1 MTRISAPAPRMRH
14 EMPRHELVLAALS
27 VAFGLS
33 SGPAWANPAP
43 TPPGTTEV
51 APTRSPV
58 VRVESHSPELTDS
71 AIRAAIQT
79 ELERSAGSADLAA
92 ATLEV
97 SVNEDRVARVAV
109 HTASGETR
117 SRELQLPADPSSAL
131 EVLGLVSASLVRSDA
146 DALAEALRAR
156 NVAPQPA
163 TPSATAVAVDA
174 AAKPSEAPPT
184 TAAPQGRGDASSTP
198 SKAPAKEP
206 VAPSKPSLRSAP
218 VNASLVHPLAV
229 LPDSDERVLNFELGL
244 IYSRV
249 GAIDGFGLSGLVLRT
264 EQDVQ
269 GAAIAGLWSHV
280 GGDTTGLNIA
290 GLFSRSQ
297 GSLEGLSVSGVVD
310 LRTGSMV
317 GGQFG
322 GVFAANA
329 GTEGI
334 QAGGVF
340 ARSGNVLGMQA
351 GGVAALGEDTTGI
364 QAGGVGSVAS
374 DLRGLQAGGVFAWAE
389 NTEGLQVGGVT
400 ALADD
405 ITGAQI
411 AGVVSSAHD
420 VHGAQIAGVNVA
432 HRVRGVQ
439 IGVVNVADRVDGF
452 PIGLVNAVGNGRN
465 QVVAWYGG
473 EQMPMNLGLKYLHG
487 PIYTLLAVGAK
498 PNKDDKGDVYGAG
511 AGLGAH
517 INLYRDAFLELDGL
531 WMHESR
537 FEQNDNG
544 VQTVRGRAALGYQI
558 TDKLGVFA
566 GGGPLFFYEDR
577 PDEEVDETGWE
588 PHFFAGVQVF

>member
-1 MTRISAPAPRMRH
+1 MTRISAPAPQMRH
-14 EMPRHELVLAALS
+14 ELPRHELVVAALS

-33 SGPAWANPAP
+33 STPAWADTAQALPD
-43 TPPGTTEV
+43 TTEA
-51 APTRSPV
+51 APTRSATL
-58 VRVESHSPELTDS
+58 RVESRSPELTDS
-71 AIRAAIQT
+71 AISSAIQT
-79 ELERSAGSADLAA
+79 ELQRSAGSADLAA

-97 SVNEDRVARVAV
+97 SVNEDRLARVAV

-117 SRELQLPADPSSAL
+117 SRELQLPTDPSSAL

-146 DALAEALRAR
+146 DALADALRSR
-156 NVAPQPA
+156 NVAPQPVA
-163 TPSATAVAVDA
+163 PSATAVPADA
-174 AAKPSEAPPT
+174 AAKPPEA
-184 TAAPQGRGDASSTP
+184 AAAKAEPQDKGDAPETP
-198 SKAPAKEP
+198 PKAPDAVP
-206 VAPSKPSLRSAP
+206 LASSKPSLRTAP

-229 LPDSDERVLNFELGL
+229 LPDSDERRINFELGL

-249 GAIDGFGLSGLVLRT
+249 GAVNGFGLSGLVLRT

-269 GAAIAGLWSHV
+269 GAVISGLWSHV
-280 GGDTTGLNIA
+280 GGDTTGLNVA

-297 GSLEGLSVSGVVD
+297 GSLEGLSASGVVD
-310 LRTGSMV
+310 LRSGTVLGA
-317 GGQFG
+317 QFG
-322 GVFAANA
+322 GVFADNA

-334 QAGGVF
+334 QVGGVF
-340 ARSGNVLGMQA
+340 ARSRSVLGLQA
-351 GGVAALGEDTTGI
+351 GGVAALGEDATGL
-364 QAGGVGSVAS
+364 QVGGVGTVAS

-405 ITGAQI
+405 VTGAQI

-420 VHGAQIAGVNVA
+420 VHGTQIGVVNVA

-465 QVVAWYGG
+465 QLVAWYGG

-498 PNKDDKGDVYGAG
+498 PSKDDKGDVYGAG

-517 INLYRDAFLELDGL
+517 IKLYRDAFLELDGL

-537 FEQNDNG
+537 FERNDNG

-577 PDEEVDETGWE
+577 PDEGVDETGWE
-588 PHFFAGVQVF
+588 PHYFAGVQVF